1 MHPFSRRHF
10 LRSSALGLAAL
21 SASRPAHSRPVP
33 SPLRLGGPIFLKTDD
48 PVRLAREHRR
58 LEYSAAYAPSV
69 SLNDRP
75 RIEAIRKAFAAENV
89 LLAEVGA
96 WVNMLDADPVKR
108 RQNLQYVTERLAL
121 ADELGAL
128 ACVNIAGSFN
138 PRQWDGPDPRNVT
151 NLLFEATVEN
161 CQNIIDAVKP
171 SRAKFCLE
179 MMGWSYPDGP
189 DVYLRL
195 LRAIDRPGGFGVHVD
210 MANLINS
217 PDRYYNNAALTK
229 ETFRKLGRW
238 VVSAHAK
245 DIAGKDAHLAETLPG
260 RGGLDYATYLREV
273 TSLGRE
279 VPLMLEHLRTPE
291 EYDEARQ
298 YVMRKAVEVGVPLA

>member
-1 MHPFSRRHF
+1 MRPHSRRQF
-10 LRSSALGLAAL
+10 FRVSTVAASSLLLPSLLRAQ
-21 SASRPAHSRPVP
+21 PAP

-48 PVRLAREHRR
+48 PALLAREHRR
-58 LEYSAAYAPSV
+58 LEYSAAYAPTV

-96 WVNMLDADPVKR
+96 WVNMLDPDPVKR
-108 RQNLQYVTERLAL
+108 RQNLQYVTDRLAL

-138 PRQWDGPDPRNVT
+138 PKQWDGPDPRNVT

-161 CQNIIDAVKP
+161 CQKIIDAVKP
-171 SRAKFCLE
+171 SKAKFCLE

-217 PDRYYNNAALTK
+217 PERYYNNAALTK

-260 RGGLDYATYLREV
+260 RGGLDYTTYLREI

-298 YVMRKAVEVGVPLA
+298 YVMRKAIEVGVPLG

>member
-1 MHPFSRRHF
+1 MNPCSRRRF
-10 LRSSALGLAAL
+10 LEVSTLTFGSLLAG
-21 SASRPAHSRPVP
+21 RPAAARPVP
-33 SPLRLGGPIFLKTDD
+33 AMLRLGGPVFLKTED
-48 PVRLAREHRR
+48 PVLLAREHRR
-58 LEYSAAYAPSV
+58 LEYGAAYAPHV
-69 SLNDRP
+69 SINDRP
-75 RIEAIRKAFAAENV
+75 RIEAIRKAFATENV
-89 LLAEVGA
+89 VLAEVGA

-108 RQNLQYVTERLAL
+108 NQNLQYVTERLAL

-161 CQNIIDAVKP
+161 CQKIIDAVKP
-171 SRAKFCLE
+171 SKARFCLE

-195 LRAIDRPGGFGVHVD
+195 IRAIDRPGGFGVHVD

-245 DIAGKDAHLAETLPG
+245 DIAGKDGHLAETIPG

-298 YVMRKAVEVGVPLA
+298 YVMQKAIEVGIPLA

>member
-1 MHPFSRRHF
+1 MNPCSRRRF
-10 LRSSALGLAAL
+10 LEVSTLTFGSLLAG
-21 SASRPAHSRPVP
+21 RPAAARPVP
-33 SPLRLGGPIFLKTDD
+33 AMLRLGGPVFLKTED
-48 PVRLAREHRR
+48 PVLLAREHRR
-58 LEYSAAYAPSV
+58 LEYGAAYAPDASI
-69 SLNDRP
+69 NDRP

-96 WVNMLDADPVKR
+96 WVNMLDPDPVKR
-108 RQNLQYVTERLAL
+108 NQNLQYVTERLAL

-161 CQNIIDAVKP
+161 CQKIIDAVKP
-171 SRAKFCLE
+171 SKARFCLE

-195 LRAIDRPGGFGVHVD
+195 IRAIDRPGGFGVHVD

-245 DIAGKDAHLAETLPG
+245 DIAGKDGHLAETIPG

-298 YVMRKAVEVGVPLA
+298 YVMRKAIEVGIPLA